1 MGPSSGL
8 FLASQRTWGY
18 SGLLGSAQGAR
29 HRALRPVDNIN
40 SEKIQLP
47 HFAAGELL
55 VQRGKVTCPRSHSN
69 FVSLKTSL
77 TSPVQCCLQETG
89 VWVCEAGLPP
99 GDTILGQAGQELG
112 AGTASLEV
120 VLALAVPPQV
130 HFTLEAF
137 GAQLTAEGLEA
148 RVLPA
153 VSDEVGA
160 LAESLPTHLALVWLL
175 TCGAART
182 GSGPFGPDLLPQCP
196 AVVPWNFIMFYRTF
210 TLENN

>member
-1 MGPSSGL
+1 M
-8 FLASQRTWGY
+8 
-18 SGLLGSAQGAR
+18 
-29 HRALRPVDNIN
+29 
-40 SEKIQLP
+40 
-47 HFAAGELL
+47 

-69 FVSLKTSL
+69 FVSLKTSSSSAASRSL
-77 TSPVQCCLQETG
+77 G
-89 VWVCEAGLPP
+89 IWVCEAGLPP

-160 LAESLPTHLALVWLL
+160 LAESLPTHLALVWFL
-175 TCGAART
+175 TCGVAST

-196 AVVPWNFIMFYRTF
+196 AVILWNFIMFYRTF
-210 TLENN
+210 TLEK